1 MKIHALI
8 GPSGTGKSHRA
19 SMVAEQ
25 KNADSILD
33 DGLLIVDGRIVAGIS
48 AKREATRVAA
58 VKRAILSDPDHAEAV
73 RDALQK
79 VAPHDLL
86 ILGTSKNM
94 VQHIL
99 SALGIDDGA
108 VDWVGVDE
116 VTTPE
121 ERQLALQ
128 VRRQQGRHVIPAPTM
143 EVKKGFAGY
152 WVDPLRF
159 IFRGRH
165 RQMEVEKSIVRP
177 TYSSLGNFYIAD
189 SVVAAIA
196 SHGAKTVTG
205 IARVARSVVQ
215 STAEG
220 LFIDL
225 EVWVNTPRHIFGI
238 LEHTQRVVSQVIED
252 ATALNVRSVRVQA
265 RHLIGEEPSSQQ
277 DGTARI
283 SRR

>member
-1 MKIHALI
+1 MNIHALI

-25 KNADSILD
+25 KNADGILD

-58 VKRAILSDPDHAEAV
+58 VKRAILADEAHAEAV
-73 RDALQK
+73 RNALEK

-86 ILGTSKNM
+86 ILGTSMNM

-99 SALGIDDGA
+99 TALNLGDRT
-108 VDWVGVDE
+108 VNWVRVEE

-121 ERQLALQ
+121 ERQLARQ
-128 VRRQQGRHVIPAPTM
+128 IRRQQGRHVIPAPTM

-189 SVVAAIA
+189 SVVASIA
-196 SHGAKTVTG
+196 SHGAGRVSG
-205 IARVARSVVQ
+205 IARVSRAVVQ
-215 STAEG
+215 STPEG
-220 LFIDL
+220 LSIDL
-225 EVWVNTPRHIFGI
+225 EVWINTPRHIFQV
-238 LEHTQRVVSQVIED
+238 LEGTQRVVYEIIEE
-252 ATALNVRSVRVQA
+252 ATALNVLTVRIQA
-265 RHLIGEEPSSQQ
+265 RRLIWEEPNTHN

>member
-19 SMVAEQ
+19 LMVAEQ

-33 DGLLIVDGRIVAGIS
+33 DGLLIVDGRIVAGVS

-58 VKRAILSDPDHAEAV
+58 VKRAILSDPAHAEAV
-73 RDALQK
+73 RDALQQ

-99 SALGIDDGA
+99 AALDVSDSA
-108 VDWVGVDE
+108 VDWVGVEE

-121 ERQLALQ
+121 ERQLARQ
-128 VRRQQGRHVIPAPTM
+128 IRRQQGRHVIPAPTM

-196 SHGAKTVTG
+196 SHGAGTVTG
-205 IARVARSVVQ
+205 IARVSRSVVQ
-215 STAEG
+215 STVEG

-225 EVWVNTPRHIFGI
+225 EVWVNTPRHIFGV
-238 LEHTQRVVSQVIED
+238 LEHTQRVVYAVIED
-252 ATALNVRSVRVQA
+252 ATALNVQAVRVQA
-265 RHLIGEEPSSQQ
+265 RHLIGEEPNTHQ